1 MSNYKNEKKRLKQVL
16 KYLLIAVTT
25 IATIFIAFIVF
36 IIIWIWNLNSPYV
49 VQVSSR
55 NFASIS
61 EEQIFEVLLENLETF
76 GFEKCT
82 QFCPEIT
89 VSLEPLQAGIPS
101 QAGIAVD
108 YTAKLLLT
116 NEQGFNIAFIN
127 RMWTTRY
134 GYIRLRGIDTDRERA
149 DRAIRAAF
157 LDYYDLNIRTVIFT
171 VATYAR
177 NEEEYNRALES
188 TRNIILNQID
198 QIKILLQ

>member
-1 MSNYKNEKKRLKQVL
+1 MSNYKNEKKRLKQIL

-36 IIIWIWNLNSPYV
+36 IIIWIWNLNNPDV
-49 VQVSSR
+49 VRVTSR

-61 EEQIFEVLLENLETF
+61 EEQILDILLENLESF

-89 VSLEPLQAGIPS
+89 VSLGPLQVGV
-101 QAGIAVD
+101 AVD

-134 GYIRLRGIDTDRERA
+134 GYIRFRARDTDRDWAERA
-149 DRAIRAAF
+149 IIDAF
-157 LDYYDLNIRTVIFT
+157 LDYYGLNIRRVIFT
-171 VATYAR
+171 FATYAR
-177 NEEEYNRALES
+177 NEDEYNRALERTKNS
-188 TRNIILNQID
+188 ILSQINE
-198 QIKILLQ
+198 IKIQLQ